1 LRFVKINIANLTI
14 KFWYKINQKFMNKE
28 IKDIIIIGAG
38 PIGLACGIEAQKK
51 GLDYLIFDK
60 GCLVNSLYRYP
71 MNMTFFSTSDK
82 LEIGGVPFISHNP
95 KPTRSEALEYY
106 RRVSAH
112 WKLPLHLYEQINT
125 ISQQNDLFDIGT
137 DKDTY
142 RSRKIIIASGFYDL
156 PYLLEVPGEHLSKVL
171 HYYKE
176 AHPFFGMN
184 VAVVGAA
191 NSAVD
196 VALELYRKGA
206 QSVTMIVRESEIGQ
220 NVKYWS
226 RPDIDNRIKEGS
238 INAYFNSQIE
248 EITET
253 EVRFISPQGEKRIKN
268 DFVLAMTG
276 YKPNFELLESLG
288 IQFHKDEYR
297 TPIYDPKTMQS
308 SAAGVYLAGVV
319 CGGLKTN
326 KWFIENSRDHAPLIV
341 EDILNN

>member
-1 LRFVKINIANLTI
+1 MRNNIQDL
-14 KFWYKINQKFMNKE
+14 
-28 IKDIIIIGAG
+28 IIIGAG
-38 PIGLACGIEAQKK
+38 PIGLSCGIEAQKK
-51 GLDYLIFDK
+51 QLDHLIFDK

-106 RRVSAH
+106 RRVTSY
-112 WKLPLHLYEQINT
+112 WKLPLRLYEKITKVNRKG
-125 ISQQNDLFDIGT
+125 DIFEVTTNKGN
-137 DKDTY
+137 Y
-142 RSRKIIIASGFYDL
+142 RSKKIVIATGFYDF
-156 PYLLEVPGEHLSKVL
+156 PYLLNVPGEQLPKVL

-184 VAVVGAA
+184 VVVVGAA

-206 QSVTMIVRESEIGQ
+206 KSVTMIIREEEIGQ

-226 RPDIDNRIKEGS
+226 KPDIINRIKEGS
-238 INAYFNSQIE
+238 IKAYFNAQIK
-248 EITET
+248 EITEDQ
-253 EVRFISPQGEKRIKN
+253 VRFNSPEGDKTIDN

-276 YKPNFELLESLG
+276 YQPNFELLESLG
-288 IQFHKDEYR
+288 VKFHKDEYR
-297 TPIYDPKTMQS
+297 TPIYDPDNMRST
-308 SAAGVYLAGVV
+308 AEGVYLAGVV

-341 EDILNN
+341 EDIAGS